1 MNGKSICGRSLAA
14 IFVASMLALAGCA
27 NATGGDSDTGDSQRP
42 PPAGLINEQET
53 IGNPVDT
60 GEFSFSTQSLAAVLD
75 PAKTAARGESGG
87 SELAAAYD
95 VLLRYDSAT
104 NEFQPRL
111 AESLTEEPGGLRWT
125 LKLRPSVTFNDGTPL
140 DADAVVHSFSRYTEA
155 KGDGSAIWADAV
167 EETVAVNP
175 ETVEVKLRKPWST
188 FPSVLA
194 LGYGMIVAP
203 SSGEGD
209 AFKPIGAG
217 PFILDHYSPNE
228 ERVFTARSDYWNG
241 KPGIAR
247 LRFIALPSSRANLET
262 LGANGVDI
270 GFLRGDSSAIY
281 DTIDKG
287 FPGYFNILNSG
298 SAQLINN
305 REGRPGA
312 DVRVRRA
319 IALALDPKVIDQRGE
334 NGVGLPTKA
343 LFDER
348 SRWST
353 DVQGLPYDPDAART
367 LLDQAKADGFDGT
380 LNYVALDDPRS
391 KAIGLAV
398 QSLLQSVGFTVNI
411 VPANNA
417 GDIVKKVY
425 AQRDYDMALGGI
437 GLYESIPFLGL
448 QGTLGSASSL
458 NFSGYSNPEMD
469 ALLTQLQA
477 AEDDDAF
484 RQILGQVQTLWNE
497 TVPSVPTSAL
507 MIFVAWQ
514 KGVHG
519 VVPTATNIMLLDK
532 AWRGQ

>member
-1 MNGKSICGRSLAA
+1 MNAKTIYARSLAA
-14 IFVASMLALAGCA
+14 ILVASALALAGCA
-27 NATGGDSDTGDSQRP
+27 NTTSSGSGTGDSERP
-42 PPAGLINEQET
+42 PASGLVNEQRDS
-53 IGNPVDT
+53 GNPVDT
-60 GEFSFSTQSLAAVLD
+60 EQLSFSTQSLAPVLD
-75 PAKTAARGESGG
+75 PAKTTARGENGG

-95 VLLRYDSAT
+95 VLMRYNSDN

-111 AESLTEEPGGLRWT
+111 AESLTQEPGGLRWD
-125 LKLRPSVTFNDGTPL
+125 LKLRPGVTFSDGTPL
-140 DADAVVHSFSRYTEA
+140 DADAVIHSFNRYTAA
-155 KGDGSAIWADAV
+155 KGDGAAIWADAV
-167 EETVAVNP
+167 ETTTAVDP
-175 ETVEVKLRKPWST
+175 QTVEIKLRKPWTT
-188 FPSVLA
+188 FPSMLA

-203 SSGEGD
+203 SAGEGE

-217 PFILDHYSPNE
+217 PFVLDHYSPNE
-228 ERVFTARSDYWNG
+228 ERVFTARDDYWNG
-241 KPGIAR
+241 KPTTAR
-247 LRFIALPSSRANLET
+247 LRFIALPSSRQNLET

-270 GFLRGDSSAIY
+270 AFLRGDSAAIY

-287 FPGYFNILNSG
+287 FPGYFDILNSG
-298 SAQLINN
+298 SAQLVNN
-305 REGRPGA
+305 RDGRPGS
-312 DVRVRRA
+312 DVRVRKA

-348 SRWST
+348 SQWSP
-353 DVQGLPYDPDAART
+353 DVQGLPYDPDAARS
-367 LLDQAKADGFDGT
+367 LLDQAKADGYDGT
-380 LNYVALDDPRS
+380 LNYVVLEDPRS
-391 KAIGLAV
+391 KSIGLAV
-398 QSLLQSVGFTVNI
+398 QSLLQAVGFTVNI

-448 QGTLGSASSL
+448 QGTLGSTSSS

-469 ALLTQLQA
+469 ALLAQLQA
-477 AEDDDAF
+477 SENDDAF
-484 RQILGQVQTLWNE
+484 RQILGQIQTLWNE

-514 KGVHG
+514 KDVHA

-532 AWRGQ
+532 AWRG

>member
-1 MNGKSICGRSLAA
+1 MHGKSIYGRSLAA
-14 IFVASMLALAGCA
+14 MLVASTLVLAGCA
-27 NATGGDSDTGDSQRP
+27 NATSSDTDAADSQRP
-42 PPAGLINEQET
+42 PQAGLVNEQET
-53 IGNPVDT
+53 SGNPVDT
-60 GEFSFSTQSLAAVLD
+60 EELSFSTQSLATVLD

-95 VLLRYDSAT
+95 VLLRYDSET

-111 AESLTEEPGGLRWT
+111 AESLTQDPGGLQWT
-125 LKLRPSVTFNDGTPL
+125 LKLRPGVTFSDGTPL
-140 DADAVVHSFSRYTEA
+140 DADAVIHSFNRYTSA
-155 KGDGSAIWADAV
+155 KGDGAAIWADAV
-167 EETVAVNP
+167 EATTAVDP
-175 ETVEVKLRKPWST
+175 QTVEVRLRKSWTT
-188 FPSVLA
+188 FPSALT

-203 SSGEGD
+203 SAGEGE

-217 PFILDHYSPNE
+217 PFVLDHYSPNE

-241 KPGIAR
+241 KPNVAR
-247 LRFIALPSSRANLET
+247 LRFIALPSSRQNLET
-262 LGANGVDI
+262 LGTDGVDI
-270 GFLRGDSSAIY
+270 GFLRGDSSAVY

-312 DVRVRRA
+312 DVRVRKA
-319 IALALDPKVIDQRGE
+319 IALALDPKLIDQRGE

-348 SRWST
+348 SQWST
-353 DVQGLPYDPDAART
+353 DVQGLPYDPDAARSF
-367 LLDQAKADGFDGT
+367 LDQAKADGYDGT
-380 LNYVALDDPRS
+380 LNYVALEDPRS

-398 QSLLQSVGFTVNI
+398 QSLLQAVGFTVNI
-411 VPANNA
+411 VPANSA

-448 QGTLGSASSL
+448 QGTLGSKSSS

-469 ALLTQLQA
+469 ALLVQLQA
-477 AEDDDAF
+477 AGDDDAF
-484 RQILGQVQTLWNE
+484 RQALGQIQTLWNE

-514 KGVHG
+514 KDVHG

-532 AWRGQ
+532 AWRG